1 MQNCK
6 ELVGQASPKE
16 PNAQALCQAIA
27 ELTWQTADPFPV
39 QHEDGSVHWQGE
51 GPVGPVGPSQFDKV
65 LAGLT

>member
-16 PNAQALCQAIA
+16 PNDQAFCQAIA
-27 ELTWQTADPFPV
+27 ELTLQTADPFPV
-39 QHEDGSVHWQGE
+39 QHDDGSIHWQGE
-51 GPVGPVGPSQFDKV
+51 GSVGPVGPSQVDKV